1 MVGAGQTSRRAWLV
15 GTASELIASGMFA
28 GGGTDIDPRK
38 VRELLNVNDLDREI
52 WQEELEE
59 FVPHRLYDVHSHL
72 SRAEFN
78 LDPVARYKARHNQM
92 PSAVLEQAG
101 RYETLEAVDQALMPG
116 REVNHLIF
124 PFPQPNYAFGM
135 ANDFVVEEAQK
146 KPGNAALMM
155 VHPSMRAEELD
166 KAVRRHRFVGFKPYL
181 FYAVSGDIWNSRI
194 PDFMPEHQLAVAN
207 HYGLM
212 IGLHISKA
220 AAIAD
225 PENLDDLER
234 LTGKYPRV
242 RWMLFHNARSYSAW
256 AIERAEKRLRNIPN
270 LWYESSSVCETDA
283 FDGLLSFVDPKRFCY
298 GTDDLPIGVTRGKL
312 IVWGHAWTD
321 ISQANAAFGVSHCD
335 GRFTFVRYEML
346 RAMRRAAKHAG
357 LTRSQIEDVFH
368 NNADT
373 LIEAIRTDLTT
384 VLGF

>member
-1 MVGAGQTSRRAWLV
+1 
-15 GTASELIASGMFA
+15 
-28 GGGTDIDPRK
+28 
-38 VRELLNVNDLDREI
+38 
-52 WQEELEE
+52 
-59 FVPHRLYDVHSHL
+59 
-72 SRAEFN
+72 
-78 LDPVARYKARHNQM
+78 
-92 PSAVLEQAG
+92 
-101 RYETLEAVDQALMPG
+101 
-116 REVNHLIF
+116 
-124 PFPQPNYAFGM
+124 
-135 ANDFVVEEAQK
+135 
-146 KPGNAALMM
+146 
-155 VHPSMRAEELD
+155 
-166 KAVRRHRFVGFKPYL
+166 
-181 FYAVSGDIWNSRI
+181 
-194 PDFMPEHQLAVAN
+194 MPEHQLAVAN

-321 ISQANAAFGVSHCD
+321 ISQTNPAFSVSHCD

-357 LTRSQIEDVFH
+357 LTRLQIEDVFH
-368 NNADT
+368 NNAAT

-384 VLGF
+384 AGF